1 MFYLLGLHVGKSG
14 RSPRVKQV
22 QKFANYA
29 TTELGTAEAKTETN
43 ASSSSNTKKKSMKL
57 LATDDRLT
65 GQV

>member
-29 TTELGTAEAKTETN
+29 TTELLRRRRQKLTRLHRATP
-43 ASSSSNTKKKSMKL
+43 KK
-57 LATDDRLT
+57 
-65 GQV
+65 V